1 MIDDE
6 PYEVGLNN
14 EEQFL
19 KDKKDLNPKLKYLK
33 EGDNNFRDLET
44 GEVKT
49 NLFSGNQQSS
59 TEDATAEQNTTASN
73 QGINQSKK
81 NQKKKDTEFKSEDG
95 SLEQPFE
102 ANSIDYYNS
111 KLKETISDLDEKD
124 HKSVLDNI
132 NNQLEQREKDGFV
145 PTIGSFDSTMEDY
158 KKQFEDIDLEIK
170 TLAETPVEGDQSIID
185 QIEKIKNGK
194 YTTQSQVDK
203 ANKQIDI
210 LKEQYENS
218 AKTNVEEINKLIN
231 DLYDKRDGVF
241 KNYELD
247 VDNYNKSIQVEVDAY
262 DLKTQELVSTYN
274 TNYKEH
280 KALSYEYFQAL
291 DDYERSLEKYQSGD
305 EAYFLANYITTDD
318 ITLSSYAGKTP
329 LKYKEDEDGR
339 RLYFNPNVGGSKG
352 RGGYEREVGY
362 DYDRSLGVRFENDSY
377 GKILDN
383 IAYGTSQVWTALPT
397 LKDEEVRQQT
407 LEFMKNRVLNV
418 PQNLRSAYYST
429 MAAAA
434 DTFTSGYTG
443 ERTAEARQKA
453 ENYMLSMYEK
463 MDKLEFKETG
473 KGMTGGGTGA
483 DIIAGGFGAIV
494 GMAETMVPAMITSGW
509 SLPFQIAAPMYTEYN
524 EAKAKSLYGD
534 DKRFYN
540 EDGSFNKVAAMDELI
555 KNNQTEIAIPLSLGV
570 GATAL
575 EYIGYKG
582 VRKYMLANPFKGKNI
597 VMLGYTGNKEGLTEV
612 GQLGFEK
619 LNSSLGDGMS
629 LKEASKISF
638 NAMTGQEGLEM
649 YLNGFI
655 GSTTVSA
662 GGRII
667 NRALRSDDASLKD
680 VSDRIENIANLN
692 SRKNNT
698 QNQDVKNAID
708 LDIKNAEQDLKNYI
722 NKNRSIAKVLTN
734 DQKESLTNI
743 INEKDNIG
751 SKKEK
756 LKTQLDKGIISK
768 KEYNH
773 AVNSLDNQDKR
784 LSSQINDIKNQALEA
799 AAEKTTE
806 TVKKQITDMGLK
818 GEVTQMTSQEIS
830 NIEEEGLDSKSA
842 AQSFGFI
849 KQNPDGSFEI
859 ILNKDKPMEGTAAH
873 EFMHAVLFKTLGGNS
888 ELQTN
893 LGDALEQH
901 VATMSGVDF
910 TNINRRLS
918 RYGEVQVDK
927 DGNMTGFKK
936 DANFGEETITIMSE
950 SILDGSLKFNE
961 GFFTKIG
968 DIIRRFSQNYLGQE
982 IKFDT
987 GKDVFNFIKDYSNSI
1002 KTGKVNKAI
1011 VKVAKEGA
1019 KGKLLDKAKTVA
1031 EKTTTQMSKDVSPS
1045 INEMGKMAWTNQTW
1059 KESGAN
1065 FTIEEMKRGKMLD
1078 GLILA
1083 AQAKANPSVQIKN
1096 QSEEIK
1102 KKFVNDVYTQLTS
1115 HVKNFKPEDQG
1126 ESGLFGWINPQLG
1139 NKALDVQKRPE
1150 YSGDKLTRAKDVD
1163 ARTEEGAPV
1172 IQVEDTALNPEEMMI
1187 AAEEAAAAKEKLDNI
1202 SKETLE
1208 KKLGLDEKADKEFEK
1223 ALVTAFGTKLPEVD
1237 SKKLRTELRKIVADK
1252 LRPKIQKLFGR
1263 EKSYDNFIQEDLPSL
1278 LGFIKVD
1285 DLIQI
1290 ERLVGGKRFP
1300 NGRKIL
1306 ASKRRITSPIEV
1318 RKLQGTLDKQ
1328 GVPLI
1333 DPRIKP
1339 ESGPSLKRRL
1349 NPTPKEL
1356 LAAFRGVNAEK
1367 ILGYQPPGSMDSGML
1382 GARKDRLA
1390 ELLVGEIAFNK
1401 AIQVAEQQLP
1411 KIQGIEEIQN
1421 RKIREN
1427 YIAELGVTL
1436 DRDPTIQYSKETT
1449 IEQTDFLEN
1458 LVSELGIE
1466 NVIKDGKLL
1475 EGLPIMSKTAI
1486 QTVQKL
1492 YDKNITLSEPAKAFK
1507 QSIFK
1512 SNVIP
1517 TRIKN
1522 GYKAVGNLRY
1532 NTSELNRM
1540 HVGASAV
1547 ALKLGPEIMNTI
1559 GYDFLGYTNRAMD
1572 SAIKKEKP
1580 FWKNLSKN
1588 ERKKLT
1594 DKHGK
1599 DYRFQRNT
1607 DGSFVTGP
1615 YSGRLNKTKEK
1626 VNKNPVKLPPGLILE
1641 DVRVMNKILP
1651 LFQKIEKILALKSK
1665 KEKLKKLKALQP
1677 EIDAANIANI
1687 KLAKHI
1693 AKTFIELVRLG
1704 PKKGGIDAITA
1715 LNILQSQ
1722 TSIVKGFRGLSRL
1735 DLIDVREGS
1744 QSISETHPQYKQALK
1759 YYKNKGVKNPEV
1771 RALERVGSKGE
1782 HLAPNSNTMKAIAE
1796 LMFKKNI
1803 DIDTELD
1810 LIFADHSQLLTSK
1823 FVADMIDD
1831 GPGGKTSTANFDR
1844 IKHLKQSDINNI
1856 VSAEGRS
1863 YQDVLGDAAIRSMQI
1878 KGIGE
1883 AKFQL
1888 SKAFDLRKAFNKQ
1901 AELIKKQNKEIQAD
1915 LEKRGYTFVE
1925 SKKPK
1930 RGQTPGEM
1938 IKILQADL
1946 EKRGY
1951 QFSKDGKAKG
1961 LTPSQM
1967 INILESDLK
1976 ERGYKFIDNKGMS
1989 TFDFDETLIID
2000 GENFVVAT
2008 NPKTG
2013 EQIKVNSAQWPT
2025 KGPELTAQGYE
2036 FNFDDFVNVRG
2047 GIDGPLLQKMK
2058 NQIKK
2063 YGPENVFVLTARPQD
2078 AATAIDGWL
2087 KSKGVNIP
2095 FKNITGLADSRGQ
2108 AKADWMLEKFA
2119 EGYNDMYFVD
2129 DALSNVT
2136 AVREVLDQL
2145 DIKSKV
2151 VQAKIQFSKTAPLE
2165 FNDILEQ
2172 SKGVPAGKRFSVAEA
2187 RKRGAS
2193 KSSFTFFVPPS
2204 AEDFKG
2210 LLYHFLGKGRQGDAH
2225 AKFFKENLLDPFA
2238 KASREWNTYKQNMS
2252 NEYKALKKKFKNVGK
2267 VLNKKVKGTS
2277 FTNDAA
2283 IRVYL
2288 WDKAG
2293 FEIPGLAK
2301 LTQEKLVKHVNGNP
2315 ELKAFAEGLSVISRV
2330 PQGYIEPNSYWVVES
2345 IASDLANTVNK
2356 IGRPDFF
2363 SDWINNKNVIFSPE
2377 NLNKI
2382 EAIYGTGF
2390 KNELEKILYRMETGQ
2405 NRTTGK
2411 DAQVNKF
2418 LDWINGSVGAVMFFN
2433 MRSSSL
2439 QTISMVNFINAS
2451 DNNIFKA
2458 AAAFA
2463 NQPQFWKDFSYI
2475 FNSDMLKQRRAGLQ
2489 IDVSASELTKAFN
2502 DGRSKPQAIIAYLL
2516 EKGFT
2521 PTQLADSFA
2530 IAMGGAPFYRNR
2542 VKKYIKDGMNQKQAE
2557 DQAFLDFQEVAEE
2570 TQQSSRPDLISNQ
2583 QAGPLGRLVLAWGN
2597 TPMQMTRIQKK
2608 KLSDL
2613 INRRRIPGYTQAQSD
2628 AANISGIIYYGVIQN
2643 LWFGALQTG
2652 LMFMLFGWNDDDE
2665 KQEKLEL
2672 RVANGA
2678 LDTLLRG
2685 TGIYG
2690 AAISTLK
2697 NVLLKWREE
2706 RKKGWNRENL
2716 NIAQEA
2722 INLSPPMGTKMRK
2735 IMNAIKTEQYN
2746 KGVSKEIGFRIENPN
2761 LSIATNW
2768 VEALTNAPVARLLN
2782 KANNLEEAITGNHEL
2797 WQRIALVSGW
2807 SKWSIGV
2814 EDEELEAAKFK
2825 AKEARKIKR
2834 DEEKA
2839 IKKEEEKKAKE
2850 EEKKKV
2856 EEKKKEEGIK
2866 KVRCSAIKSNGQ
2878 RCNMM
2883 VETKA
2888 ESAKCM
2894 YHKTYTEKEEKEG
2907 TDRDNDGKK
2916 EFRCTA
2922 TKSNGERCRNRTEN
2936 KNKKCYAHQ

>member
-1 MIDDE
+1 MIDGE

-124 HKSVLDNI
+124 HKSILDNI

-185 QIEKIKNGK
+185 QIEKIRNGK

-231 DLYDKRDGVF
+231 DLYDKRDDVF

-247 VDNYNKSIQVEVDAY
+247 VDNYNKSIQAEVDAY
-262 DLKTQELVSTYN
+262 DLKTQELVNTYN
-274 TNYKEH
+274 TNYEEH

-305 EAYFLANYITTDD
+305 EAYFLANDITTDD
-318 ITLSSYAGKTP
+318 ITLSSYTGKAP

-339 RLYFNPNVGGSKG
+339 RLYFNPDVGEIDPETGKRSG
-352 RGGYEREVGY
+352 AYEREVGY
-362 DYDRSLGVRFENDSY
+362 DYDRSLGIRFENDSW

-383 IAYGTSQVWTALPT
+383 VAYGTDQVVTALPT

-483 DIIAGGFGAIV
+483 DIIAGGFGAVV
-494 GMAETMVPAMITSGW
+494 GMAETMIPAMITYGW

-555 KNNQTEIAIPLSLGV
+555 KNNQTEIAIPLSLGI

-582 VRKYMLANPFKGKNI
+582 IQKYILANPFKGKNI

-849 KQNPDGSFEI
+849 KQQPDGSFEI

-901 VATMSGVDF
+901 VATVSGVDF

-1172 IQVEDTALNPEEMMI
+1172 IQVEADTQIEMDFI
-1187 AAEEAAAAKEKLDNI
+1187 DQIGLTEKQTEQHSQLRQDLKLDDNMM
-1202 SKETLE
+1202 
-1208 KKLGLDEKADKEFEK
+1208 DKVRTSVIK
-1223 ALVTAFGTKLPEVD
+1223 TFGTKLPNID
-1237 SKKLRTELRKIVADK
+1237 SKQFKSELEKRFRTELKKPIQDMIGSRDNYNNFLENNFESVYNALPVETLIQMERNLKPEQRIFTTSKRITKPKEVDRLISQGRLPKNTNRLAGPQLHNKKKYPGKDKVLAFFRGIDMENQLGYKIGASTLGTRKDK
-1252 LRPKIQKLFGR
+1252 LAMEIGVELAFDAMSETIQDPDIQEKRRGILSLQGQEQAKNELAIIAKQINRDPSIKFSKSIEQGAEFYKDGLDLVNAIAAKGDLGGIVNIKALKNGKYIGLGKYKGIPPSTIKYVINEIYLKDKQFLNTGKLLNKISKGIPAGDARAKGFEQFIIDRFAKIPGVKLIFEKQSEEGTDIPDVYGTLYGQPFNVEVKLFDAQVSSLTINDINVSRGTIVI
-1263 EKSYDNFIQEDLPSL
+1263 KKLDNLSKKNKDKVNELVNKTIPVFRDIKKRLKGLTKNPEATKRDIEILNKWNSPKDLM
-1278 LGFIKVD
+1278 
-1285 DLIQI
+1285 
-1290 ERLVGGKRFP
+1290 P
-1300 NGRKIL
+1300 NWAHKIL
-1306 ASKRRITSPIEV
+1306 KNEGYFKKLTQVGVFDQSLIE
-1318 RKLQGTLDKQ
+1318 
-1328 GVPLI
+1328 
-1333 DPRIKP
+1333 
-1339 ESGPSLKRRL
+1339 
-1349 NPTPKEL
+1349 EL
-1356 LAAFRGVNAEK
+1356 YL
-1367 ILGYQPPGSMDSGML
+1367 
-1382 GARKDRLA
+1382 
-1390 ELLVGEIAFNK
+1390 NK
-1401 AIQVAEQQLP
+1401 AIP
-1411 KIQGIEEIQN
+1411 T
-1421 RKIREN
+1421 N
-1427 YIAELGVTL
+1427 YIYMLGKGFFHLKNDVL
-1436 DRDPTIQYSKETT
+1436 
-1449 IEQTDFLEN
+1449 N
-1458 LVSELGIE
+1458 LNSP
-1466 NVIKDGKLL
+1466 KL
-1475 EGLPIMSKTAI
+1475 EGTFLAPIRQVKASQYKTIDGVRSKTGYVTMNMRLLP
-1486 QTVQKL
+1486 TVGEV
-1492 YDKNITLSEPAKAFK
+1492 TS
-1507 QSIFK
+1507 K
-1512 SNVIP
+1512 S
-1517 TRIKN
+1517 
-1522 GYKAVGNLRY
+1522 
-1532 NTSELNRM
+1532 
-1540 HVGASAV
+1540 
-1547 ALKLGPEIMNTI
+1547 
-1559 GYDFLGYTNRAMD
+1559 
-1572 SAIKKEKP
+1572 
-1580 FWKNLSKN
+1580 
-1588 ERKKLT
+1588 
-1594 DKHGK
+1594 
-1599 DYRFQRNT
+1599 
-1607 DGSFVTGP
+1607 
-1615 YSGRLNKTKEK
+1615 
-1626 VNKNPVKLPPGLILE
+1626 
-1641 DVRVMNKILP
+1641 
-1651 LFQKIEKILALKSK
+1651 
-1665 KEKLKKLKALQP
+1665 
-1677 EIDAANIANI
+1677 
-1687 KLAKHI
+1687 
-1693 AKTFIELVRLG
+1693 
-1704 PKKGGIDAITA
+1704 
-1715 LNILQSQ
+1715 
-1722 TSIVKGFRGLSRL
+1722 
-1735 DLIDVREGS
+1735 
-1744 QSISETHPQYKQALK
+1744 
-1759 YYKNKGVKNPEV
+1759 
-1771 RALERVGSKGE
+1771 
-1782 HLAPNSNTMKAIAE
+1782 
-1796 LMFKKNI
+1796 NI
-1803 DIDTELD
+1803 DIIDDIDTKSFISKD
-1810 LIFADHSQLLTSK
+1810 TKDLLT
-1823 FVADMIDD
+1823 
-1831 GPGGKTSTANFDR
+1831 
-1844 IKHLKQSDINNI
+1844 
-1856 VSAEGRS
+1856 
-1863 YQDVLGDAAIRSMQI
+1863 
-1878 KGIGE
+1878 

-1961 LTPSQM
+1961 LTPAQM

-2000 GENFVVAT
+2000 GKNFVIAT
-2008 NPKTG
+2008 DPITG
-2013 EQIKVNSAQWPT
+2013 NKIKVNSAQWPT
-2025 KGPELTAQGYE
+2025 KGPELAAQGYE

-2172 SKGVPAGKRFSVAEA
+2172 SKGVPAGKKFSVAEA

-2839 IKKEEEKKAKE
+2839 IKKEEEKKAKD

-2888 ESAKCM
+2888 ESAKCV

-2922 TKSNGERCRNRTEN
+2922 TKSNGERCKNRTEN